1 MTPCGKLSLKQHVL
15 LFIFNAHS
23 VGKVLKC
30 LYILL
35 RIPGILLWQ
44 CMLENFKHLLNC
56 SLTAVQASLS
66 VVYFGACL
74 TANNVN
80 DRVVNTRD

>member
-1 MTPCGKLSLKQHVL
+1 M
-15 LFIFNAHS
+15 FIYFAQNSRHT
-23 VGKVLKC
+23 
-30 LYILL
+30 
-35 RIPGILLWQ
+35 LWQ

-56 SLTAVQASLS
+56 SLTAVQAALS
-66 VVYFGACL
+66 VVHFGACL